1 MPYERGAGLTSSRWS
16 TRPRWIGRVAAGV
29 GSAALGGVLLSTGT
43 VPASAIEGRHIPATM
58 MAASACSVPS
68 SANDGVLLTVKH
80 AADARQVSARVRLAT
95 YEAAWVE
102 SHANNLHCGDR
113 DSLGVFQQ
121 RPSAGWGTPAQIL
134 NVTYATNKFLDR
146 AVPVAAAHS
155 SWSAG
160 QVAQAV
166 QVSAFPDRY
175 DQSAAK
181 ARSLISRAATLDSG
195 SSAWPL
201 VSSGQ
206 RSTRVRAI
214 QLLLKHRGYSLAAD
228 GAFGPV
234 TRSDVISFQR
244 KQSLAADGIVGAHT
258 WTRLVS
264 TARYGSHGYHV
275 RAVQTELRA
284 SGYRLTVDGKF
295 GPATRSA
302 VTSFQR
308 QHGLAVDGVVGP
320 NTWRTLVR
328 LH

>member
-1 MPYERGAGLTSSRWS
+1 MSSRWP
-16 TRPRWIGRVAAGV
+16 TRVRWIRTLVAGV
-29 GSAALGGVLLSTGT
+29 GSAALGGVLLSAGA
-43 VPASAIEGRHIPATM
+43 VPASAVEGRHIPATM
-58 MAASACSVPS
+58 MAASVCSVPS
-68 SANDGVLLTVKH
+68 TANDGVLVTVKH
-80 AADARQVSARVRLAT
+80 AADARHADARVRLAT

-102 SHANNLHCGDR
+102 SHANNLRCGDR

-121 RPSAGWGTPAQIL
+121 RPSAGWGTPSQIL

-146 AVPVAAAHS
+146 AIPIAAAHA

-160 QVAQAV
+160 HVAQAV

-175 DQSAAK
+175 DQSATK
-181 ARSLISRAATLDSG
+181 ARSLISRAAALDKG
-195 SSAWPL
+195 SEAWP
-201 VSSGQ
+201 VVRYGQ
-206 RSTRVRAI
+206 RSTRVQAV

-228 GAFGPV
+228 GSFGPV
-234 TRSDVISFQR
+234 TRSGVISFQG
-244 KQSLAADGIVGAHT
+244 KQGLSRDGVVGAHT
-258 WTRLVS
+258 WSRLVS

-284 SGYRLTVDGKF
+284 SGYHVTVDGKF

-308 QHGLAVDGVVGP
+308 HHSLAADGVVGP